1 MARDPP
7 VVPTVRPQDNHYG
20 RWSGNRRDDLSL
32 SALPALV
39 VAVVTRPAEN
49 QQTVEALRP
58 ESCYFGPEGGQRTA
72 YFFFDMKDSS
82 QMPAIAEPWYLA
94 TNALIDIQPVMNAD
108 ELRAGLEKIP
118 R

>member
-1 MARDPP
+1 MRMMLRISM
-7 VVPTVRPQDNHYG
+7 PTDG
-20 RWSGNRRDDLSL
+20 SNR
-32 SALPALV
+32 ALKEGLV
-39 VAVVTRPAEN
+39 AKLV
-49 QQTVEALRP
+49 QQTVETLRP

-94 TNALIDIQPVMNAD
+94 TNALIDIQPVMNAE
-108 ELRAGLEKIP
+108 ELRAGLDRIP

>member
-1 MARDPP
+1 MRMMLRISM
-7 VVPTVRPQDNHYG
+7 PTDG
-20 RWSGNRRDDLSL
+20 SNR
-32 SALPALV
+32 ALKDGLV
-39 VAVVTRPAEN
+39 AKLV